1 MAKPVKTAAVL
12 FGLGVGVAVGPAL
25 GPVAVWLGV
34 AVAALG
40 IGLSLIGTAESDLVG
55 DGLFDRDE
63 SADVAGDVTATG
75 TAGVAKWQRS
85 SPERPTL
92 SGLGTRVEQ
101 ILQLAEKQAD
111 DHLNAAKLDAEKT
124 VSAARREAEA
134 IVNRA
139 HEQAAGN
146 AG

>member
-12 FGLGVGVAVGPAL
+12 FGLGVGLAVGPFL

-55 DGLFDRDE
+55 DGLVDRE
-63 SADVAGDVTATG
+63 EPAGYLTATG
-75 TAGVAKWQRS
+75 TVGVAGRQERDVN
-85 SPERPTL
+85 RPTL
-92 SGLGTRVEQ
+92 SGLSTRVEQ
-101 ILQLAEKQAD
+101 ILKLAEEQAD
-111 DHLNAAKLDAEKT
+111 DHRNAARLDAEKT
-124 VSAARREAEA
+124 VSAARREAET
-134 IVNRA
+134 ILRRA